1 MGNKDNTPS
10 NTQTSSGQSEVADKS
25 TIKPQP
31 KNFPSGKR
39 VSIRKWRLWIFF
51 IACLLLFLSVLSVGG
66 WFIYQLQQQQAEIQ
80 TTLKNNQIYIK
91 GLRDEIKDEQRK
103 YQEKSIRFTSAL
115 EDIES
120 QVAAYARR
128 LNETSFAPRYMGLLT
143 EAEYLTRLARHRLVA
158 EKNSKNA
165 IKLLVSADLVLRDLE
180 SLGLTEVREAI
191 AKSIAKLRSFPT
203 IDREGLYTQLGALSD
218 QLVELPMINYPIE
231 VTQASTINISTTSA
245 PEGWQ
250 EMLIYSFDSAL
261 ASLAGLVRIQELDV
275 PLSPMPSADESR
287 YLRYSL
293 AILLEHAQVALLRE
307 EETIYRESLQKA
319 SKQLSQY
326 AKLNQLALPYLE
338 QLSRLEGENIIQ
350 KFPDISPELKI
361 LKDYIDGQL
370 FSGQPKS
377 AAVESQ

>member
-10 NTQTSSGQSEVADKS
+10 NTQASSGQSEVADKS
-25 TIKPQP
+25 TIKSQP

-51 IACLLLFLSVLSVGG
+51 IACLLLFLSVLSVEG

-91 GLRDEIKDEQRK
+91 GLGGEIKDEQRK

-128 LNETSFAPRYMGLLT
+128 LNETSFAPRHMGLLA

-180 SLGLTEVREAI
+180 SLSLTEVREAI
-191 AKSIAKLRSFPT
+191 AKSIAKLRSSPT

-245 PEGWQ
+245 PEGWK
-250 EMLIYSFDSAL
+250 EKLIYSLDSAL
-261 ASLAGLVRIQELDV
+261 ASLADLVRIQELDA

-319 SKQLSQY
+319 SEQLSQY

-361 LKDYIDGQL
+361 LKDYIDDQL
-370 FSGQPKS
+370 FSVQPKS

>member
-1 MGNKDNTPS
+1 MDNKDNTPS

-91 GLRDEIKDEQRK
+91 GLRGEIKDEQRK

-143 EAEYLTRLARHRLVA
+143 EAEYLTRLARHRLDT

-165 IKLLVSADLVLRDLE
+165 VELLVSADLVLRDL
-180 SLGLTEVREAI
+180 EVREAI